1 MKKIYI
7 VTILV
12 GIVLGMS
19 AYAASLSLSP
29 LVVNVKQGQTFSTV
43 VSINPQGKT
52 YTAKVELKFPADLL
66 SVQSFTLAPNWMALT
81 QDGYDSINNTNGTI
95 IKTAGYPKGLSVS
108 TVFGTVVFKAKK
120 TGTGSISIGSGS
132 LALGADNKNTL
143 AGNSGPVSVTIAAAP
158 MISATTTPTSSVSP
172 TPLISSEPSDT
183 DVDNNQVGG
192 LVAAIGDIF
201 TLGTGNG
208 WMVLVVIILIA
219 WIAVIWWLYKKIKKL
234 ENK

>member
-66 SVQSFTLAPNWMALT
+66 SVQSFTLAPNWMALA

-95 IKTAGYPKGLSVS
+95 IKTAGYPKGLSAS

-120 TGTGSISIGSGS
+120 TGAGSISIGSGS
-132 LALGADNKNTL
+132 LVLGADNKNTL
-143 AGNSGPVSVTIAAAP
+143 AGNSGSASVTIAAAP

-183 DVDNNQVGG
+183 DVDNNQAGG
-192 LVAAIGDIF
+192 LVAAIGDMF

-219 WIAVIWWLYKKIKKL
+219 LIAVIWRLYKKIKRL